1 MKDSGKKKT
10 VLLSFDDEM
19 LIDARKVLFSRGVT
33 IQQFVT
39 CAFHKLTLQDPNAVA
54 VLDETVRFAQ
64 ERMTAEDKEQIT
76 KIDPR
81 SLYELF
87 ERDDTNKE

>member
-19 LIDARKVLFSRGVT
+19 LIDVRKILFARGVT

-39 CAFHKLTLQDPNAVA
+39 CAFHKLTLLDPNAVA
-54 VLDETVRFAQ
+54 LLDETVRFAQ
-64 ERMTAEDKEQIT
+64 EKMSVEDKEEIT

-87 ERDDTNKE
+87 ERDDFNKE